1 MSSYQTRNRKFQKN
15 TKKIQK
21 FKKHH
26 YGFSSCQNKL
36 GKAMKDR
43 KKKKKICSD
52 DFLQELNRKFQKKS
66 KKIQKIRKHYYGFLS
81 SQNTL
86 GKAEKGRK

>member
-1 MSSYQTRNRKFQKN
+1 MASFQVKIGWEWPRKREMKRIVPMSSYKTRNRKFQKN
-15 TKKIQK
+15 SKKIQK

-43 KKKKKICSD
+43 KKKKK
-52 DFLQELNRKFQKKS
+52 KKS
-66 KKIQKIRKHYYGFLS
+66 FRRFP
-81 SQNTL
+81 T
-86 GKAEKGRK
+86 RT

>member
-1 MSSYQTRNRKFQKN
+1 MCSYPTRNKKFQKN
-15 TKKIQK
+15 SKKIQK

-43 KKKKKICSD
+43 KQKKKIVPTISYNNVIENSKKKK
-52 DFLQELNRKFQKKS
+52 
-66 KKIQKIRKHYYGFLS
+66 
-81 SQNTL
+81 
-86 GKAEKGRK
+86 